1 MSRIYSREA
10 KNIQTSF
17 ISNNKANYVDVDLSF
32 EPTSGGDIYKK
43 KDVAAVK
50 QAIKNLVLTNHLEK
64 PFLPLY
70 GGNITALLFELA
82 YDDVDEDVR
91 DNIINNIKIY
101 EPRAEI
107 LDIDVKAFP
116 DTNSIRVTI
125 EFKVLNNPQIVTF
138 TTVISRLR

>member
-70 GGNITALLFELA
+70 GGNITTLLFELA

-91 DNIINNIKIY
+91 DNIINNIKLY